1 MLIALLALSNTIQGP
16 TQSFAPT
23 SASGP
28 TNRPS
33 ISSPIQPCQPLDVVA
48 PKMTGTEELQEAG
61 NSKSTVLS
69 ASFTSVWTIALSV
82 VGITVLLQTVG
93 ESPLFPAPVR
103 QALRAW
109 SAIRS
114 RNDQL
119 FTTVSA
125 FCKLSFIVAKGPQLE
140 RRLSKKTGFALFPAR
155 PGMYSA
161 SDVLSQ
167 CISAQCKPPAE
178 ASISTSEVCDAAAL
192 KMRVRRRLRGVRQR
206 ARRVGACSAKACA
219 LERQS
224 CPYDNEDS
232 GEIPLTSAGSGIQ
245 SLRGGSQPPPTKMA
259 WHGSVDIDHR
269 RILR

>member
-1 MLIALLALSNTIQGP
+1 
-16 TQSFAPT
+16 
-23 SASGP
+23 
-28 TNRPS
+28 
-33 ISSPIQPCQPLDVVA
+33 
-48 PKMTGTEELQEAG
+48 
-61 NSKSTVLS
+61 
-69 ASFTSVWTIALSV
+69 
-82 VGITVLLQTVG
+82 
-93 ESPLFPAPVR
+93 
-103 QALRAW
+103 
-109 SAIRS
+109 
-114 RNDQL
+114 
-119 FTTVSA
+119 
-125 FCKLSFIVAKGPQLE
+125 
-140 RRLSKKTGFALFPAR
+140 
-155 PGMYSA
+155 MYSA

-269 RILR
+269 RILRSGFTSALLSGYLAVFYFRLLDKIVRLPNSLASIGGPLGGLCSLLPVLTKVAVDVGVYEPVYDTLYMTLQALLRGDGFSMISTQLPKVLKVWTIAPRYWGPVDFCNFAFVSLRLRPLYNAVFSIPWSMYLSAVAN